1 MEEINKNNNISPNLL
16 CLKCGNLVGLIND
29 INTYDCSCGNSTDFF
44 KVSDAGALQTKER
57 KIFFIIGPT
66 GAGKS
71 YLTKKL
77 KALDFENVPSV
88 TTRPLRKEET
98 EEDYINISQEEM
110 DKLKGCNNLCEYIK
124 FGFFEY
130 GVSKNIL
137 LDKIWNSDKNLILI
151 VEPNGYEQMLI
162 WFSNNHILLGNLNFK
177 FYSVFLNIDRVT
189 RFFNLLE
196 NSGYTGMHH
205 DNSKNLLHMDVVINK
220 ETQTEDYLKF
230 SKLLDRMVR
239 NGDNMVELFESKK
252 SRYNDLYELALKDK
266 KIIINCIEIT
276 TRNEIDDF
284 IIDLNLS
291 MNAMNDTNG
300 THDII
305 KGIDNINEPETLKYL
320 LNMIQS
326 KLVSIGT
333 ERK

>member
-1 MEEINKNNNISPNLL
+1 MEEINNSIICTNLL
-16 CLKCGNLVGLIND
+16 CLKCGSLVKLIND
-29 INTYDCSCGNSTDFF
+29 INTHDCSCGNSTDFF
-44 KVSDAGALQTKER
+44 KVSDAGTLQTKER

-66 GAGKS
+66 GSGKS
-71 YLTKKL
+71 YLTTRL
-77 KALDFENVPSV
+77 KDLNFENVPSV

-98 EEDYINISQEEM
+98 KEDYINISQEEM
-110 DKLKGCNNLCEYIK
+110 DNLKESNNLCEYIK

-162 WFSNNHILLGNLNFK
+162 WFNENEMLLNKLNFK
-177 FYSVFLNIDRVT
+177 FYSIFLNIDRVT

-196 NSGYTGMHH
+196 NSRFTGMYH
-205 DNSKNLLHMDVVINK
+205 DNNKNDLHCDIFINK
-220 ETQTEDYLKF
+220 ETQSEDYLKF

-252 SRYNDLYELALKDK
+252 SRYNALYELALKDK
-266 KIIINCIEIT
+266 NILINCIEIN
-276 TRNEIDDF
+276 TRKGIDAF
-284 IIDLNLS
+284 IIDLKFN
-291 MNAMNDTNG
+291 MNSAQ
-300 THDII
+300 DILKDI
-305 KGIDNINEPETLKYL
+305 DGIDDIETLKYL
-320 LNMIQS
+320 LNVIQN
-326 KLVSIGT
+326 KLVSKGT

>member
-1 MEEINKNNNISPNLL
+1 MEDINKSNNKIIGTNLL
-16 CLKCGNLVGLIND
+16 CLKCGSLIGLINKA
-29 INTYDCSCGNSTDFF
+29 NTYDCGCGNSTDFF
-44 KVSDAGALQTKER
+44 KVSDTGALQTKER

-71 YLTKKL
+71 YLTTKL
-77 KALDFENVPSV
+77 KDLNFENVPSV

-98 EEDYINISQEEM
+98 EEEYINISQEEM
-110 DKLKGCNNLCEYIK
+110 DNLKESNNLCEYIK

-162 WFSNNHILLGNLNFK
+162 WFYENNKLLNKLNFK

-196 NSGYTGMHH
+196 NSRFTGMYH
-205 DNSKNLLHMDVVINK
+205 NNNKNDLHCDIFINK
-220 ETQTEDYLKF
+220 ETQSEDYLKF

-252 SRYNDLYELALKDK
+252 SRYNELYESALKHK
-266 KIIINCIEIT
+266 NIINCIEIN
-276 TRNEIDDF
+276 TREGIDAF
-284 IIDLNLS
+284 IIDLKFN
-291 MNAMNDTNG
+291 MNNAQVILK
-300 THDII
+300 DID
-305 KGIDNINEPETLKYL
+305 GIDDIETLKYL
-320 LNMIQS
+320 LNVIQN
-326 KLVSIGT
+326 KLVSKGN
-333 ERK
+333 KYGNK

>member
-1 MEEINKNNNISPNLL
+1 MANLL
-16 CLKCGNLVGLIND
+16 CLKCGSLVNLLTEVETPN
-29 INTYDCSCGNSTDFF
+29 CVCGNTTEFF
-44 KVSDAGALQTKER
+44 KVSDTGALQMKER

-77 KALDFENVPSV
+77 KDLDFENVPSV

-98 EEDYINISQEEM
+98 EEDYVNISQEEM
-110 DKLKGCNNLCEYIK
+110 EELKGSNNLCEYIK

-162 WFSNNHILLGNLNFK
+162 WFSNNHMLLGNLNFK

-196 NSGYTGMHH
+196 NSGYTGMYH

-252 SRYNDLYELALKDK
+252 SRYNALYDLSLKDK

-276 TRNEIDDF
+276 TRNGIDDF
-284 IIDLNLS
+284 IMDLKLN
-291 MNAMNDTNG
+291 MKVVNG
-300 THDII
+300 VQDII
-305 KGIDNINEPETLKYL
+305 KSIEVISEPETLKYL
-320 LNMIQS
+320 LNLIQN
-326 KLVSIGT
+326 KLVLKGT

>member
-98 EEDYINISQEEM
+98 EEDYINITIEEM
-110 DKLKGCNNLCEYIK
+110 DNLKESNNLCEYIK

-162 WFSNNHILLGNLNFK
+162 WFNENVRLINKLNFK

-196 NSGYTGMHH
+196 NSRFTGMYH
-205 DNSKNLLHMDVVINK
+205 DNNKNDLHCDIFINK
-220 ETQTEDYLKF
+220 ETQSEDYLKF

-266 KIIINCIEIT
+266 NILINRIEIN
-276 TRNEIDDF
+276 TRKGIDDF
-284 IIDLNLS
+284 IMDLNHD
-291 MNAMNDTNG
+291 MNDMNDTNG

-326 KLVSIGT
+326 KLVSIGI
-333 ERK
+333 EKK